1 MFVRAWEVV
10 FERRGGFQHGIC
22 VVVIVILFGWIAYR
36 GCFCIKL
43 MSINGL
49 RNYRERKLIGVLGL
63 QRSLDEVKG
72 QLEALKP
79 TLRKRF
85 KVETIDIFGSYARG
99 EQTEKSD
106 LDILVTYS
114 EMVDLLLVA
123 ELRRYLRRKLRM
135 KVDVIS
141 KKYLNKYIK
150 DQVLEEAI
158 PV

>member
-1 MFVRAWEVV
+1 MLLHKVNEVLSA
-10 FERRGGFQHGIC
+10 RSKQLKAQ
-22 VVVIVILFGWIAYR
+22 VIGDR
-36 GCFCIKL
+36 
-43 MSINGL
+43 S
-49 RNYRERKLIGVLGL
+49 L
-63 QRSLDEVKG
+63 QRSLDEVKS

-79 TLRKRF
+79 TLKQRF

-99 EQTEKSD
+99 DQTEESD

-123 ELRRYLRRKLRM
+123 ELRRYLRRKLHI

-141 KKYLNKYIK
+141 KEYLNRHIR
-150 DQVLEEAI
+150 DQVLEEAV

>member
-1 MFVRAWEVV
+1 
-10 FERRGGFQHGIC
+10 
-22 VVVIVILFGWIAYR
+22 
-36 GCFCIKL
+36 
-43 MSINGL
+43 
-49 RNYRERKLIGVLGL
+49 L

-79 TLRKRF
+79 YLLKRF
-85 KVETIDIFGSYARG
+85 KVQTIDIFGSYARG
-99 EQTEKSD
+99 EQTDKSD

-114 EMVDLLLVA
+114 EMVDFLLISR
-123 ELRRYLRRKLRM
+123 LRKYLRRKLHL

-141 KKYLNKYIK
+141 KEFLNKHIK

>member
-1 MFVRAWEVV
+1 M
-10 FERRGGFQHGIC
+10 
-22 VVVIVILFGWIAYR
+22 
-36 GCFCIKL
+36 
-43 MSINGL
+43 
-49 RNYRERKLIGVLGL
+49 
-63 QRSLDEVKG
+63 QRSLDEIKG

-79 TLRKRF
+79 TLKERF
-85 KVETIDIFGSYARG
+85 KVETVDIFGSYARG

-123 ELRRYLRRKLRM
+123 ELRKYLRRKLHI

-141 KKYLNKYIK
+141 KEFINRHIR
-150 DQVLEEAI
+150 DQVLEEAV

>member
-1 MFVRAWEVV
+1 M
-10 FERRGGFQHGIC
+10 
-22 VVVIVILFGWIAYR
+22 
-36 GCFCIKL
+36 
-43 MSINGL
+43 
-49 RNYRERKLIGVLGL
+49 
-63 QRSLDEVKG
+63 QRSLDEVRY

-79 TLRKRF
+79 ILKRRF

-114 EMVDLLLVA
+114 EMVDLLVIA
-123 ELRRYLRRKLRM
+123 ELRRYLRRKLCL